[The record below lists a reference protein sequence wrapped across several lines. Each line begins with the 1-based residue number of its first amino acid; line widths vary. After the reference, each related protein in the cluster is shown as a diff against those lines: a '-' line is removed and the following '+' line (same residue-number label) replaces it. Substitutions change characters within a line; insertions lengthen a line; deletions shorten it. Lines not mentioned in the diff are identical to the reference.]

1 VEFFRGCHSSPAF
14 VHTKKKMKRDFL
26 TVSDLSS
33 HEIDRLLKR
42 AIALKSGKDANAC
55 PLIGKSVGLI
65 FEKASTR
72 TRVSFEVGIYQ
83 LGAQSIYLTPKEIQI
98 GRGET
103 IHDTAKVLSRYL
115 NAVVMR
121 TFSHDTVREFAS
133 HASIPVIN
141 GLSDLHHP
149 CQALADLMTLREKKG
164 RLNGIRLAYVGDGN
178 NVANSLIEAAAITGI
193 RLSIACPKG
202 YEPPAQV
209 IDRAR
214 ALSKHDIPIFRDP
227 EQAVSGADAVYTDV
241 WVSMGQ
247 EEEAL
252 KRKQRF
258 RKYQVNGKLLSFARE
273 NAVVLH
279 CLPAHRGEEIT
290 DDVIDGTQ
298 SVVFDQA
305 ENRLHTQKALL
316 EFLLTNEL

>member
-1 VEFFRGCHSSPAF
+1 MKTR
-14 VHTKKKMKRDFL
+14 MKRDFL
-26 TVSDLSS
+26 QVSDLSR
-33 HEIDRLLKR
+33 HEIDRILKR
-42 AIALKSGKDANAC
+42 AIAFKSGQDANAC
-55 PLIGKSVGLI
+55 PLIGKSIGLI

-103 IHDTAKVLSRYL
+103 VHDTAKVLSRYL
-115 NAVVMR
+115 DAVVMR
-121 TFSHDTVREFAS
+121 TFSHDTVTEFAL

-149 CQALADLMTLREKKG
+149 CQALGDLMTILQKKG
-164 RLNGIRLAYVGDGN
+164 RLDGIRLAYVGDGN
-178 NVANSLIEAAAITGI
+178 NVANSLIEAASITGI

-202 YEPPAQV
+202 FEPPPE
-209 IDRAR
+209 ILDRAK
-214 ALSKHDIPIFRDP
+214 AFSQHVITVLRDP
-227 EQAVSGADAVYTDV
+227 AEAVSGADAIYTDV

-247 EEEAL
+247 ENDAS
-252 KRKQRF
+252 RKKQSF
-258 RKYQVNGKLLSFARE
+258 RKYQLNRNLISRARKD
-273 NAVVLH
+273 AVVLH

-290 DDVIDGTQ
+290 NDVIDSPQ

-316 EFLLTNEL
+316 EFLLASGNPR